1 MVNCFNRI
9 EFFEDLELSYL
20 IKLYLI
26 VIVSV
31 MLNYIMV
38 EWYFDVYD
46 FYVKEYFN

>member
-26 VIVSV
+26 VIVIV

-38 EWYFDVYD
+38 ECYFDVYD